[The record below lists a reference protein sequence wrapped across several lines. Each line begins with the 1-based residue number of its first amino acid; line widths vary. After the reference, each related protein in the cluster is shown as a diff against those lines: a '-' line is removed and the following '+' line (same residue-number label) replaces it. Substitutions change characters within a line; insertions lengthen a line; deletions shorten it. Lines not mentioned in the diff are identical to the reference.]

1 MNHTLYTVSPR
12 LLEVSTREALR
23 YLNIKSPDEA
33 LLRLTM
39 DCIDEAKS
47 VASLKA
53 VYVKSGVTV
62 ENDTVRLDFMGMK
75 SKKLAAFLDGCKEA
89 YVFAATM
96 GMRADM
102 LVNRYLKAEPSRGV
116 IFNAACV
123 AVIEAFC
130 DKLNGYLLGKEKSG
144 RRFSPG
150 YGDLKLEYQRELL
163 SCLNADRLIGVTLT
177 DACLMV
183 PTKSVSAVIGIKQSE
198 LK

>member
-12 LLEVSTREALR
+12 LLEVKTREALR

-53 VYVKSGVTV
+53 VYLKSGVII
-62 ENDTVRLDFMGMK
+62 ENDTVKLDFMDMK
-75 SKKLAAFLDGCKEA
+75 SSKLTAFLDGCREA

-96 GMRADM
+96 GMKADM
-102 LVNRYLKAEPSRGV
+102 LVNRYLKTEASKGI

-123 AVIEAFC
+123 ALEEAFC
-130 DKLNGYLLGKEKSG
+130 DRLNGYLLGADSST

-150 YGDLKLEYQRELL
+150 YGDLSLEYQREILAYL
-163 SCLNADRLIGVTLT
+163 DAERKIGVFLT
-177 DACLMV
+177 DGCLMV
-183 PTKSVSAVIGIKQSE
+183 PTKTVTAIVGIK
-198 LK
+198 

>member
-1 MNHTLYTVSPR
+1 MNHTLYTVSPN

-47 VASLKA
+47 IASLKA
-53 VYVKSGVTV
+53 VYIKSGVTV
-62 ENDTVRLDFMGMK
+62 ENDIIRLDFMEMK
-75 SKKLAAFLDGCKEA
+75 SAKLAAFLNGCNEA
-89 YVFAATM
+89 YVFAATI

-102 LVNRYLKAEPSRGV
+102 LVNKYLKTEASRGV

-123 AVIEAFC
+123 ALEEAFC
-130 DKLNGYLLGKEKSG
+130 DRLNGYLLGVDSST

-150 YGDLKLEYQRELL
+150 YGDLSLEYQREIL
-163 SCLNADRLIGVTLT
+163 SYLDAERKIGVSLT
-177 DACLMV
+177 DGCLMV
-183 PTKSVSAVIGIKQSE
+183 PTKTLTAIVGIK
-198 LK
+198 

>member
-1 MNHTLYTVSPR
+1 MNHTLYTVSPN

-47 VASLKA
+47 IASLKA

-62 ENDTVRLDFMGMK
+62 ENDRVRLDFMEMK
-75 SKKLAAFLDGCKEA
+75 SSKLAAFLNGCKDA

-96 GMRADM
+96 GARADM
-102 LVNRYLKAEPSRGV
+102 LVNKYLKTEASRGV

-123 AVIEAFC
+123 AVVESFC
-130 DKLNGYLLGKEKSG
+130 DRLNGYLTGADSSTK
-144 RRFSPG
+144 RFSPG
-150 YGDLKLEYQRELL
+150 YGDLSLEYQRELL
-163 SCLNADRLIGVTLT
+163 AYLDAERKIGVSLT
-177 DACLMV
+177 DGCLMV
-183 PTKSVSAVIGIKQSE
+183 PTKTVTAIVGIK
-198 LK
+198 

>member
-1 MNHTLYTVSPR
+1 MNHTLYTVSPK
-12 LLEVSTREALR
+12 LLEVNTKEALR

-47 VASLKA
+47 IASLKA
-53 VYVKSGVTV
+53 VYVKSGVVV
-62 ENDTVRLDFMGMK
+62 ENDTVRLDFMEMK
-75 SKKLAAFLDGCKEA
+75 STKLAAFLNGCKEV

-102 LVNRYLKAEPSRGV
+102 LVNRYLKTEASKGV

-123 AVIEAFC
+123 ALEEAFC
-130 DKLNGYLLGKEKSG
+130 DRLNGYLLGVDASS

-150 YGDLKLEYQRELL
+150 YGDLSLEYQKELL
-163 SCLNADRLIGVTLT
+163 KYLDAERKIGVSLT
-177 DACLMV
+177 DGCLMV
-183 PTKSVSAVIGIKQSE
+183 PTKTVTAIVRIK
-198 LK
+198 